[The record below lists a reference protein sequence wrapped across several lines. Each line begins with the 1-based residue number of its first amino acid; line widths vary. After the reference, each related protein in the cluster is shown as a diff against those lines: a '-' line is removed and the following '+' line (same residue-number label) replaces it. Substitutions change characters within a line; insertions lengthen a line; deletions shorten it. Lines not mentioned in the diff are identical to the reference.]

1 MPIIDDI
8 LAGTTGYLEGR
19 AIADVRSLRNIELQR
34 MQMEFDAMSDEQKE
48 RVRKAAAE
56 RAAARRYLQAANA
69 RAAMTVVG
77 MVFLAFA
84 FLMVCAWIGAH
95 AGETPIYDKDGKYQG
110 SVHDYGRT
118 QTFTDRDGRFTGSSV
133 NNGNGTTSF
142 FNRNGQFSGSAGLSI
157 DRAFNFKR
165 GR

>member
-1 MPIIDDI
+1 MPIVDDI

-19 AIADVRSLRNIELQR
+19 AIADVRSIRNIELQR

-56 RAAARRYLQAANA
+56 KAAARRYLQAANA

-142 FNRNGQFSGSAGLSI
+142 FNRNGNFSGSAGSSI
-157 DRAFNFKR
+157 DRAFNFNRK
-165 GR
+165 